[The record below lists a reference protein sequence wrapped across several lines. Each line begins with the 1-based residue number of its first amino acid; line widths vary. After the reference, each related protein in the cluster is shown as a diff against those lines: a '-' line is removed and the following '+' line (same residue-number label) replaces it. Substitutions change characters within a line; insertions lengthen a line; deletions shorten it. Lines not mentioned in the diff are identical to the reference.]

1 MIMLIAGSSAGS
13 EDFTP
18 ALMEELGELLIHGIT
33 VMPGKP
39 ALLAAAD
46 AGLGIHAA
54 AQALLLDF
62 VPVARDATI
71 WSSQTPIWKMKRS
84 SFCSTSS
91 ALTSSR
97 RRPWQWEA
105 KRYTRRETS
114 LIRFEDPR
122 RIFLSS
128 LLFFCLRYS
137 MQHFKRK
144 SSIRTENG
152 E

>member
-1 MIMLIAGSSAGS
+1 MTTYYYQFIPIRTFRPYIIMPIAGSSAGS

-18 ALMEELGELLIHGIT
+18 TFMDELGELLVHGIT
-33 VMPGKP
+33 AMPGKP

-54 AQALLLDF
+54 TQALSLDF

-91 ALTSSR
+91 APTPSR
-97 RRPWQWEA
+97 RRPW
-105 KRYTRRETS
+105 R
-114 LIRFEDPR
+114 
-122 RIFLSS
+122 
-128 LLFFCLRYS
+128 
-137 MQHFKRK
+137 
-144 SSIRTENG
+144 
-152 E
+152 

>member
-1 MIMLIAGSSAGS
+1 MQTYYYQFIPIRTFRPNIIMPIAGSSASS

-18 ALMEELGELLIHGIT
+18 TFMDELGELLVHGIT

-54 AQALLLDF
+54 AQALSLDF

-84 SFCSTSS
+84 SFGSTSS
-91 ALTSSR
+91 ALTNSR
-97 RRPWQWEA
+97 RRPCDGRLQDTQNG
-105 KRYTRRETS
+105 KRR
-114 LIRFEDPR
+114 
-122 RIFLSS
+122 
-128 LLFFCLRYS
+128 
-137 MQHFKRK
+137 
-144 SSIRTENG
+144 
-152 E
+152 

>member
-1 MIMLIAGSSAGS
+1 MPIAGSSASS

-18 ALMEELGELLIHGIT
+18 TFMDELGELLVHSIT

-54 AQALLLDF
+54 AQALSLDF

-91 ALTSSR
+91 APTPSSR
-97 RRPWQWEA
+97 RPWRWEA
-105 KRYTRRETS
+105 TRCTKRETS

-122 RIFLSS
+122 RKFLSS
-128 LLFFCLRYS
+128 YTQSLTDFDKYA
-137 MQHFKRK
+137 
-144 SSIRTENG
+144 
-152 E
+152 